1 MTDTVYSLAG
11 KRIWVAGH
19 LGMVGSALIRQLK
32 REDCEVIT
40 AEREKVD
47 LLRQDDVEKWM
58 ANVRPDAIFM
68 AAAKVGG
75 IHANTVF
82 PADFIYQNL
91 VIETNIIHSAYLVGV
106 EKLMFLGSSC
116 IYPKMAQQP
125 MAEGAL
131 LTGPLEPTNEW
142 YAIAKIAGVKLC
154 HAYRKQYGCDF
165 ISAMPANLYGPG
177 DNYDLTSSH
186 VAAALMVKVHQA
198 RTRGEKGIEIWG
210 TGTPKREFLHV
221 DDLADGLVFLMKN
234 YSEEGH
240 INVGSGQ
247 EISICDLADVIA
259 NVVGYRGEFNFNV
272 SMPDGTPRKL
282 MDNSRIEKLGWRAS
296 TSLEKGMTATY
307 EWYLKNAA

>member
-1 MTDTVYSLAG
+1 M
-11 KRIWVAGH
+11 R
-19 LGMVGSALIRQLK
+19 RLK
-32 REDCEVIT
+32 REDCEVST

-75 IHANTVF
+75 IHANTAL
-82 PADFIYQNL
+82 PANFIYQNL

-165 ISAMPANLYGPG
+165 ISAMPTNLYGPG
-177 DNYDLTSSH
+177 DNYDLASSH
-186 VAAALMVKVHQA
+186 VAGALMVKMHQA
-198 RTRGEKGIEIWG
+198 RARGEKEIEIWG
-210 TGTPKREFLHV
+210 TGTPKRKFLHV

-259 NVVGYRGEFNFNV
+259 NVVGYRGKFNFNV

>member
-75 IHANTVF
+75 IHANTAL
-82 PADFIYQNL
+82 PANFIYQNL

>member
-1 MTDTVYSLAG
+1 M
-11 KRIWVAGH
+11 
-19 LGMVGSALIRQLK
+19 
-32 REDCEVIT
+32 E
-40 AEREKVD
+40 
-47 LLRQDDVEKWM
+47 
-58 ANVRPDAIFM
+58 
-68 AAAKVGG
+68 
-75 IHANTVF
+75 
-82 PADFIYQNL
+82 
-91 VIETNIIHSAYLVGV
+91 
-106 EKLMFLGSSC
+106 
-116 IYPKMAQQP
+116 
-125 MAEGAL
+125 
-131 LTGPLEPTNEW
+131 TNEW